1 MSNHQ
6 STPVPPEFPRLQNS
20 LYLSKNSHCVRDV
33 HQNST
38 TVEHVKVIL
47 REREGQGIG
56 DLKTGIGMDC
66 SACGLYGKL
75 ELRLLQINS
84 ITFSRGDRGGQ
95 SNRN

>member
-1 MSNHQ
+1 
-6 STPVPPEFPRLQNS
+6 
-20 LYLSKNSHCVRDV
+20 V

-66 SACGLYGKL
+66 SACGLYGKF